1 MSAPAPNAKTGGRDS
16 LESARDSPRSLAR
29 GEPLLEEPLAAA
41 VSGVESLA
49 YEELGETLTIVSPEE
64 AKLVGSLLSLGSLS
78 LESLGVESLSVES
91 LSLESLCVPGSGM
104 ASRR

>member
-1 MSAPAPNAKTGGRDS
+1 M
-16 LESARDSPRSLAR
+16 
-29 GEPLLEEPLAAA
+29 
-41 VSGVESLA
+41 
-49 YEELGETLTIVSPEE
+49 TIVSPEE
-64 AKLVGSLLSLGSLS
+64 AKLVGSLLSLESLS